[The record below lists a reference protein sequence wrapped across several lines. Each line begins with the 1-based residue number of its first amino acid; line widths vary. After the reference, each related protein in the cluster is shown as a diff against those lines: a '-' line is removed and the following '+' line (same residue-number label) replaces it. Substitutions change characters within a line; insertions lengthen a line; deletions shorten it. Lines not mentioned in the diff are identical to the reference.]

1 MTNAAEKKF
10 LDIKPF
16 RWNIVVSHKTCDC
29 AKKQI
34 RPHIACGLRTARKT
48 KMAG

>member
-1 MTNAAEKKF
+1 MQLKRSFWILSLFAET
-10 LDIKPF
+10 LWYPT
-16 RWNIVVSHKTCDC
+16 RRVIVP
-29 AKKQI
+29 KKQI